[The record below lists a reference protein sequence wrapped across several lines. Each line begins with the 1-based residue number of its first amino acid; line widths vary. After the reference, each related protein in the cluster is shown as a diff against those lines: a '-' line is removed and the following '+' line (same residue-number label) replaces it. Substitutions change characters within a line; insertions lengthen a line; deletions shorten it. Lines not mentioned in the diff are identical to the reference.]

1 MQVYEGQMQKPDEGD
16 IVIVVAKFNRTITDR
31 LLEGAL
37 AKLRE
42 CQIDEDNIIVCRV
55 PGAFE
60 IPIVASRFADMQD
73 VVAVICLGAVIK
85 GETSHDE
92 HINRAVSLE
101 IARIATN
108 TNVPVIF
115 GLLTCNTVEQAIARS
130 GGAAATHDKAASQNA
145 YVGNKG
151 YEAAEAALEMINLLP
166 RLPQSADTNMPWN
179 TLTNMFA
186 RALTGGADDSD
197 SLYDTPFDFDDDDDY
212 DVEDDDWDDDA
223 DVELFGDSMLTF
235 FPRKKQAKKSA
246 KKSGKKSS
254 KKRNKKRRGK

>member
-1 MQVYEGQMQKPDEGD
+1 MQVYEGIMRTPVEGD

-42 CQIDEDNIIVCRV
+42 CQIDEENIIVVRV

-60 IPIVASRFADMQD
+60 IPIVADRFADLQG
-73 VVAVICLGAVIK
+73 VLAVICLGAVIK

-101 IARIATN
+101 IAKIAAN
-108 TNVPVIF
+108 SGKPVIF

-130 GGAAATHDKAASQNA
+130 GGAATTHDKAVGKDA

-151 YEAAEAALEMINLLP
+151 YEAAEVALEMINLMIQ
-166 RLPQSADTNMPWN
+166 LPQPNNDMPWDA
-179 TLTNMFA
+179 LSNMFTQA
-186 RALTGGADDSD
+186 MMGGSEDSD
-197 SLYDTPFDFDDDDDY
+197 DLYDTPFDFDDDDD
-212 DVEDDDWDDDA
+212 DDDDDDWDDD
-223 DVELFGDSMLTF
+223 DFGGNSMKF
-235 FPRKKQAKKSA
+235 FPRKKQIKKSA
-246 KKSGKKSS
+246 KKSGKKAS
-254 KKRNKKRRGK
+254 KKSNKKRRGK

>member
-1 MQVYEGQMQKPDEGD
+1 MQIYEGQIRKPDEGD

-42 CQIDEDNIIVCRV
+42 CRIDEDNIIVCRV
-55 PGAFE
+55 PGSFE
-60 IPIVASRFADMQD
+60 LPIVAARFAEIQG
-73 VVAVICLGAVIK
+73 VVSVICLGAVIK

-101 IARIATN
+101 LAKIATDSGK
-108 TNVPVIF
+108 PVIF

-130 GGAAATHDKAASQNA
+130 GGAAAVHDKAVGKDA

-151 YEAAEAALEMINLLP
+151 YEAAEAALEMIQLMLRIP
-166 RLPQSADTNMPWN
+166 KSESDTHWN
-179 TLTNMFA
+179 ALSNMFTQA
-186 RALTGGADDSD
+186 MIGGSDDSD
-197 SLYDTPFDFDDDDDY
+197 DIYDTPFDFDDDDD
-212 DVEDDDWDDDA
+212 DDDEP
-223 DVELFGDSMLTF
+223 VYFVGNSHSF
-235 FPRKKQAKKSA
+235 HPRKKQA

-254 KKRNKKRRGK
+254 KKSNKKRKGK